1 MLIDDVS
8 CGQGTSGVVVENNWL
23 GWFISG
29 GDEREGDEVITIPGV
44 GDEELDWVGR
54 SGGDGGEIRSVFS
67 SGGWG
72 GTS

>member
-8 CGQGTSGVVVENNWL
+8 CGQGTSGVVVENDWL

-29 GDEREGDEVITIPGV
+29 GDEREGDEVITTSGV
-44 GDEELDWVGR
+44 CDEELDWVGR
-54 SGGDGGEIRSVFS
+54 SADDGGGTWSVFS